1 MTSGKHG
8 VDDVLDPFTTPKPLA
23 LEGPALKAFAHPLR
37 MRLYDELERSG
48 PATSA
53 QLAAWTGESRGA
65 TSYHLRQLARHG
77 LLEEVPGRGTAKER
91 WWRARPGGYRFNGD
105 RLRRDPDPGTAQ
117 AAEALIGSLVQRWS
131 TELGTWVEAARTMP
145 PEWVQ
150 ASMNHRSAKHLSRA
164 ELGEMV
170 AEVLAVIDRYPD
182 HAPGSS
188 ADDAPDAEERV
199 RVSVAFDALPW
210 APSVPADERD
220 TSAVAG

>member
-1 MTSGKHG
+1 MTSGNHR
-8 VDDVLDPFTTPKPLA
+8 DDDDPAVAERRPVT

-37 MRLYDELERSG
+37 MRLYDELEQDG

-53 QLAAWTGESRGA
+53 QLAARVGESRGA

-91 WWRARPGGYRFNGD
+91 WWRAHPGGYRFNGD

-131 TELGTWVEAARTMP
+131 SELGTWVEAARTMP
-145 PEWVQ
+145 HGWVQ
-150 ASMNHRSAKHLSRA
+150 ASMNHRSAKHLTRA
-164 ELGEMV
+164 ELGELV
-170 AEVLAVIDRYPD
+170 AEVLAVLDRYPD
-182 HAPGSS
+182 HAAGDP
-188 ADDAPDAEERV
+188 ATAAPDGEERV

-210 APSVPADERD
+210 VPAAPSDGQGPPPGSR
-220 TSAVAG
+220 